1 MGSLQITDRDE
12 DYREIYV
19 KPCGTYAGLRQKAAT
34 GRLIGTFN

>member
-12 DYREIYV
+12 KYREIYV
-19 KPCGTYAGLRQKAAT
+19 KPDGTYAGLVEKAAA